1 MNRKLKRIEQT
12 LHQLERTTA
21 AVPAVSAATAV
32 TTAVATA
39 PQTQQEASISFDMPR
54 RSGAATTIHTTI
66 QAPPVPMLDRR
77 TLDHL
82 ETHFHQPVQPMAVA
96 VTEAE
101 RSLNLPRVNT
111 TPFTSHRNGV
121 NPDLAI
127 NLLQDMLGE
136 LQQWRSEL
144 KVVLRKIERLYHE
157 GPIVDGWLESSSE
170 KMTSTATVLRHES
183 IDRLMDYVEEICE
196 DPGKAQ
202 PEYRLCGLSA
212 DGKTWSCPCPP
223 DQLASI
229 SIAISRHQKLQPL
242 LAQKLQLET
251 YLTQAAESLVKVH
264 GQIHGNA

>member
-12 LHQLERTTA
+12 LHQLERSTG
-21 AVPAVSAATAV
+21 SV
-32 TTAVATA
+32 TIEPLA
-39 PQTQQEASISFDMPR
+39 PEPSISFDMPR
-54 RSGAATTIHTTI
+54 RGPGVTGI

-77 TLDHL
+77 MLDQL
-82 ETHFHQPVQPMAVA
+82 ETQFHQPVQTIAVA
-96 VTEAE
+96 AE
-101 RSLNLPRVNT
+101 ETPLNLPRVNT

-144 KVVLRKIERLYHE
+144 KIVLKKIERLYNE

-196 DPGKAQ
+196 DPGKTQ
-202 PEYRLCGLSA
+202 PEYRLCGLND

-229 SIAISRHQKLQPL
+229 SIAISRHQKLQGFL
-242 LAQKLQLET
+242 SQKLQLEN

>member
-12 LHQLERTTA
+12 LHQLER
-21 AVPAVSAATAV
+21 SQGS
-32 TTAVATA
+32 VATA
-39 PQTQQEASISFDMPR
+39 PETPEPSISFNMPR
-54 RSGAATTIHTTI
+54 RGLGTTEI

-77 TLDHL
+77 AQL
-82 ETHFHQPVQPMAVA
+82 ETQFHQPVQPIPVA
-96 VTEAE
+96 AEEAP
-101 RSLNLPRVNT
+101 LNLPRVNT

-136 LQQWRSEL
+136 LQQWRAGL
-144 KVVLRKIERLYHE
+144 KVVLKKIEGLYHE

-196 DPGKAQ
+196 DPGKTQ
-202 PEYRLCGLSA
+202 PEYRLCGLNA

-229 SIAISRHQKLQPL
+229 SIAISRHQKLQGL

>member
-12 LHQLERTTA
+12 LHQLERSTGGAVGLAPEPELPTA
-21 AVPAVSAATAV
+21 SP
-32 TTAVATA
+32 
-39 PQTQQEASISFDMPR
+39 SISFDLP
-54 RSGAATTIHTTI
+54 RSGTAVKGI

-77 TLDHL
+77 MVDQL
-82 ETHFHQPVQPMAVA
+82 ETQFHQPVPTISVAQPL
-96 VTEAE
+96 ED
-101 RSLNLPRVNT
+101 RPLNLPRVNT
-111 TPFTSHRNGV
+111 NPFTSHRNGV

-136 LQQWRSEL
+136 LQQWRSDL
-144 KVVLRKIERLYHE
+144 KIVLKQIERLYHE

-196 DPGKAQ
+196 DPGNTQ
-202 PEYRLCGLSA
+202 PEYRLCGLNT

-229 SIAISRHQKLQPL
+229 SIAISRHQKLQGL
-242 LAQKLQLET
+242 LTQKLQLET

-264 GQIHGNA
+264 GQIHGNS

>member
-12 LHQLERTTA
+12 LHQLERSTG
-21 AVPAVSAATAV
+21 S
-32 TTAVATA
+32 VATA
-39 PQTQQEASISFDMPR
+39 PDSETPEPSISFDMPR
-54 RSGAATTIHTTI
+54 RGPGVKEI

-77 TLDHL
+77 MLDQL
-82 ETHFHQPVQPMAVA
+82 ETQFHQPVQTIAVP
-96 VTEAE
+96 VEET
-101 RSLNLPRVNT
+101 SLNLPRVNT

-144 KVVLRKIERLYHE
+144 KIVLKKIERLYHE

-183 IDRLMDYVEEICE
+183 IDRLMDYVEQICE
-196 DPGKAQ
+196 DPGKTQ
-202 PEYRLCGLSA
+202 PEYRLCGLNA

-229 SIAISRHQKLQPL
+229 SIAISRHQKLQGL
-242 LAQKLQLET
+242 LSQKLQLET

>member
-12 LHQLERTTA
+12 LHQLERSTG
-21 AVPAVSAATAV
+21 SV
-32 TTAVATA
+32 TIEPLT
-39 PQTQQEASISFDMPR
+39 PEPSISFDMPR
-54 RSGAATTIHTTI
+54 RGPGVKEI

-77 TLDHL
+77 MLDQL
-82 ETHFHQPVQPMAVA
+82 ETQFHQPVQTIAVA
-96 VTEAE
+96 VEETP
-101 RSLNLPRVNT
+101 LNLPRVNT

-144 KVVLRKIERLYHE
+144 KIVLKKIERLYNE

-196 DPGKAQ
+196 DPGKTQ
-202 PEYRLCGLSA
+202 PEYRLCGLSE

-229 SIAISRHQKLQPL
+229 SIAISRHQKLQGFL
-242 LAQKLQLET
+242 SQKFQLET
-251 YLTQAAESLVKVH
+251 YLTQAAESLVKIH

>member
-12 LHQLERTTA
+12 LHQLERSTG
-21 AVPAVSAATAV
+21 S
-32 TTAVATA
+32 VATA
-39 PQTQQEASISFDMPR
+39 PELENPEPSISFDMPR
-54 RSGAATTIHTTI
+54 RGTGVREI

-77 TLDHL
+77 TQL
-82 ETHFHQPVQPMAVA
+82 ETQFHQPVPPIAVA
-96 VTEAE
+96 VEETP
-101 RSLNLPRVNT
+101 LNLPRVNT
-111 TPFTSHRNGV
+111 TLFTSHRNGV

-136 LQQWRSEL
+136 LQQWRTEL
-144 KVVLRKIERLYHE
+144 KIVLKKIERLYHE

-196 DPGKAQ
+196 DPGKTQ
-202 PEYRLCGLSA
+202 PEYRLCGLNA

-229 SIAISRHQKLQPL
+229 SIAISRHQKLQGFL
-242 LAQKLQLET
+242 SQKLQLET